1 MTTPPPVTPPP
12 APGSSVAQLL
22 QVMLS
27 SATAQAAVNAQVA
40 QQLQAMMHMQ
50 QTYGSNLPSG
60 APASAH
66 QGLAQQLMG
75 SQMPVPV
82 AAPTVAWMRG
92 AATQFAS
99 QVLLNRP
106 QGMRPGRGVTPPAT
120 PHGGVTQSSGGSGG
134 LSSHGNAPVPSPAV
148 HGSSGGGG
156 GRSWGRSAGSAG
168 SGGGQVPNW
177 GSGGTGMGNWARNM
191 APRIGYMAAGPWGA
205 VAGAGLAAASEIP
218 AEMVSQRDKNAYY
231 QSIEGGSNASGF
243 GERASEWLY
252 GLKTMGVFSSSEASQ
267 AFKGVTQLG
276 YNSKVSGG
284 QGRNDALNFVYN
296 GKASYGA
303 SVPES
308 LQELQVASQ
317 SALINFKDLSTALKD
332 VSDSAGKAGI
342 NAQMARSQMTSL
354 MSTAINNGYGGSAV
368 SSSALQQQNVTQL
381 GRSFENT
388 DVSGRLSPQ
397 FSMMAASLAGTSVSS
412 YITGSATSQ
421 AAAQQTV
428 DTKTLQAVLPQGAA
442 QWIQGQLATYGGAG
456 SVSQADVAT
465 IANQLLVTFYPD
477 DPYALAAVVSS
488 LAQINVGSNAQN
500 AAIWVVQQFNKN
512 TVTTAAAQVTSS
524 AAATATAANAQVS
537 GSVGMSAHTGMT
549 PYSGGSISGS
559 SSAITAYQSWD
570 KSNQKSDPVITDL
583 LNTLQDQNQV
593 QVSVTT
599 PSGQRVVSL
608 QDAIQNHMDELATG
622 NSVIMAGS
630 ASQKGKTVADLLG
643 ASNVAPNRDFS
654 AEATTTDTSGT
665 SMSQWMAQNGNSS
678 GLTIDLSPAA
688 RQLLT
693 VLQTTGLSG
702 SASSASP
709 PSSPYAS
716 SATRTP

>member
-1 MTTPPPVTPPP
+1 MPS
-12 APGSSVAQLL
+12 PGSSVAQLL
-22 QVMLS
+22 TVMLS

-75 SQMPVPV
+75 GQMPTPV
-82 AAPTVAWMRG
+82 AAPTVQWMRNT
-92 AATQFAS
+92 ATQFAS

-106 QGMRPGRGVTPPAT
+106 QARAQGSGVTPPAT
-120 PHGGVTQSSGGSGG
+120 PHGGMTQSSGVSGG
-134 LSSHGNAPVPSPAV
+134 LPSHGNAPLPSPALY
-148 HGSSGGGG
+148 GGSGGGG
-156 GRSWGRSAGSAG
+156 GPHGGGGGHGAGYGNSLTPS
-168 SGGGQVPNW
+168 SGGG
-177 GSGGTGMGNWARNM
+177 SGLGNWARSA
-191 APRIGYMAAGPWGA
+191 APRIGFALGGPVGA
-205 VAGAGLAAASEIP
+205 VVGAGVAAASEIP

-231 QSIEGGSNASGF
+231 QSIEGGSNVSGF

-252 GLKTMGVFSSSEASQ
+252 GLKTMGVFSGAEASQ

-276 YNSKVSGG
+276 YNSKTSADTTGG
-284 QGRNDALNFVYN
+284 PSRSDALNFVYN
-296 GKASYGA
+296 GKTSYGA
-303 SVPES
+303 SVNES
-308 LQELQVASQ
+308 LQTLQVASQ
-317 SALINFKDLSTALKD
+317 SALVNFKDLSTALKD

-354 MSTAINNGYGGSAV
+354 MNTAISNGYGGSSVGA
-368 SSSALQQQNVTQL
+368 SQLQQQNVNQL

-412 YITGSATSQ
+412 YITGSTTSQ

-428 DTKTLQAVLPQGAA
+428 DTKTLEAVLPQGAA
-442 QWIQGQLATYGGAG
+442 AWIQSQLAKYGGAG
-456 SVSQADVAT
+456 NVSQTDVAT
-465 IANQLLVTFYPD
+465 IANQLLVTFYPN
-477 DPYALAAVVSS
+477 DPYALASVISS

-512 TVTTAAAQVTSS
+512 TVSNAASKIVTASQ
-524 AAATATAANAQVS
+524 AAATTANAQVNAN
-537 GSVGMSAHTGMT
+537 VGMAAHTGVMSSQ
-549 PYSGGSISGS
+549 YSGASISGS
-559 SSAITAYQSWD
+559 SSAISAYQSWD
-570 KSNQKSDPVITDL
+570 RSNGKSDPVITDL

-599 PSGQRVVSL
+599 ASGQRVVSL
-608 QDAIQNHMDELATG
+608 ADAIQNHMDELATG

-643 ASNVAPNRDFS
+643 ASNVAPGRDFS
-654 AEATTTDTSGT
+654 SEAKATDNSGT
-665 SMSQWMAQNGNSS
+665 SLSQWMAQNGNSS

-688 RQLLT
+688 KQLLT

-702 SASSASP
+702 AASSASP